1 MLNFTFYNPVK
12 IVFGKGTIAQLG
24 ELIPAGKRIMLAY
37 GGGSIKSN
45 GVYDQVKE
53 ALKGRTCIEFGG
65 IEPNPYYETCMK
77 AVELC
82 KKEKVD
88 FILAVG
94 GGSVLDGCKFI
105 AAAVYHQGKDPWDI
119 LIPSANPLESEVKAA
134 LPIGAVLT
142 LPATGSEMNTNSVIS
157 RKSTEAKRFFS
168 SPLVYPQFSIL
179 DPETTFTLPVRQ
191 TINGIVD
198 AFVHVAEQYITYN
211 VNAPLQDRQSEA
223 VLLTLIEEGP
233 KVLANPNDYDA
244 RANIMWTATNALN
257 GLICCGV
264 PQDWATHMIGHE
276 VTAAYG
282 IDHAQTLATVLPS
295 VLRHHKGAKLDKLV
309 QMGKRVFGIEGDDKD
324 EVAEKTI
331 CAIEKFFHSIGMPTK
346 LSDYNVDAKDAAVKI
361 YEKLKPLNQAFGE
374 HEDILP
380 EVVKDILSSIG
391 TSG

>member
-1 MLNFTFYNPVK
+1 
-12 IVFGKGTIAQLG
+12 
-24 ELIPAGKRIMLAY
+24 
-37 GGGSIKSN
+37 
-45 GVYDQVKE
+45 
-53 ALKGRTCIEFGG
+53 
-65 IEPNPYYETCMK
+65 
-77 AVELC
+77 
-82 KKEKVD
+82 
-88 FILAVG
+88 
-94 GGSVLDGCKFI
+94 
-105 AAAVYHQGKDPWDI
+105 
-119 LIPSANPLESEVKAA
+119 
-134 LPIGAVLT
+134 
-142 LPATGSEMNTNSVIS
+142 
-157 RKSTEAKRFFS
+157 
-168 SPLVYPQFSIL
+168 
-179 DPETTFTLPVRQ
+179 
-191 TINGIVD
+191 
-198 AFVHVAEQYITYN
+198 
-211 VNAPLQDRQSEA
+211 
-223 VLLTLIEEGP
+223 
-233 KVLANPNDYDA
+233 
-244 RANIMWTATNALN
+244 MWTATNALN